1 METVTTT
8 TKTVNEARELLGIK
22 EPFDEETAG
31 DIEYETRHHAISFA
45 IPCELT
51 GGMLNWLKI
60 RLITNDRELQEERI
74 QNLKRL
80 ISNGVIPQLLK
91 ERKSGSITCI
101 GAIDRLEWLKENV
114 EREYIEME
122 RDYNNQ
128 DYKEK
133 NNRIINTNI
142 REKEQELYRI
152 EYKQE

>member
-1 METVTTT
+1 METVTT
-8 TKTVNEARELLGIK
+8 TKTVNETRELLGIK
-22 EPFDEETAG
+22 EPFDAETAG

-45 IPCELT
+45 IPYELT
-51 GGMLNWLKI
+51 RGMLNWLKI
-60 RLITNDRELQEERI
+60 RLITDDKELQEERI

-91 ERKSGSITCI
+91 ERESGSITCI
-101 GAIDRLEWLKENV
+101 RAIDRLEWLKENV
-114 EREYIEME
+114 EREYIELE

-128 DYKEK
+128 DYKG

-142 REKEQELYRI
+142 REEEQELYRI

>member
-8 TKTVNEARELLGIK
+8 TKTVNETRELLGIK
-22 EPFDEETAG
+22 EPFDVETAG

-45 IPCELT
+45 IPYELT

-60 RLITNDRELQEERI
+60 RLITNDQELQEERI

-91 ERKSGSITCI
+91 ERKSGNITCI
-101 GAIDRLEWLKENV
+101 GAIDRLEWLKENI
-114 EREYIEME
+114 EMEYTGME

-128 DYKEK
+128 DYKE
-133 NNRIINTNI
+133 ITHWSTPI
-142 REKEQELYRI
+142 REEEQELYRI
-152 EYKQE
+152 EYK

>member
-8 TKTVNEARELLGIK
+8 TKTVNETRELLGIK
-22 EPFDEETAG
+22 EPFDAETAG
-31 DIEYETRHHAISFA
+31 DIEYEMRHHAISFA
-45 IPCELT
+45 IPYELT

-60 RLITNDRELQEERI
+60 RLITNDKELQEERI

-91 ERKSGSITCI
+91 ERKSGNITCI
-101 GAIDRLEWLKENV
+101 GAIDRLEWLKENI
-114 EREYIEME
+114 EMEYIGME

-133 NNRIINTNI
+133 ITHWSTPI
-142 REKEQELYRI
+142 REEEQELYRI

>member
-8 TKTVNEARELLGIK
+8 TKTVNETRELLGIK
-22 EPFDEETAG
+22 EPFDVETAG

-45 IPCELT
+45 IPYELT

-60 RLITNDRELQEERI
+60 RLITNDKELQEERI

-91 ERKSGSITCI
+91 ERKSGNITCI
-101 GAIDRLEWLKENV
+101 GAIDRLEWLRENV
-114 EREYIEME
+114 EREYIELE

-128 DYKEK
+128 DYKG
-133 NNRIINTNI
+133 NNRIVNTNI
-142 REKEQELYRI
+142 REEEQELYRI
-152 EYKQE
+152 EYKQG

>member
-8 TKTVNEARELLGIK
+8 TKTVNETRELLGIK
-22 EPFDEETAG
+22 EPFDAETAG

-45 IPCELT
+45 IPYELT

-60 RLITNDRELQEERI
+60 RLITNDKELQEERI

-91 ERKSGSITCI
+91 ERESGNITCI
-101 GAIDRLEWLKENV
+101 GAIDRLEWLKENI
-114 EREYIEME
+114 EMEYIGME

-133 NNRIINTNI
+133 ITHWSTPI
-142 REKEQELYRI
+142 REEEQELYRI

>member
-1 METVTTT
+1 METVTTIT
-8 TKTVNEARELLGIK
+8 TPVNEARELLGIK
-22 EPFDEETAG
+22 EPFDAETAG

-45 IPCELT
+45 IPYELT

-60 RLITNDRELQEERI
+60 RLITNDKELQEERI

-91 ERKSGSITCI
+91 ERKSGNITCI
-101 GAIDRLEWLKENV
+101 GAIDRLEWLKENI
-114 EREYIEME
+114 EMEYIGME

-133 NNRIINTNI
+133 ITHWSTPI
-142 REKEQELYRI
+142 REEEQELYRI

>member
-8 TKTVNEARELLGIK
+8 TKTVNETRELLGIK
-22 EPFDEETAG
+22 EPFDAETAG

-45 IPCELT
+45 IPYELT

-60 RLITNDRELQEERI
+60 RLITNDQELQEERI

-91 ERKSGSITCI
+91 ERKSGNITCI
-101 GAIDRLEWLKENV
+101 GAIDRLEWLKENI
-114 EREYIEME
+114 EMEYTGME

-128 DYKEK
+128 DYKE
-133 NNRIINTNI
+133 ITHWSTPI
-142 REKEQELYRI
+142 REEEQELYRI